1 MLITLIRHGESE
13 GNIQKRYGG
22 HYEFKLTEE
31 GRKQAELIAKR
42 ISKEKYDHIYVSD
55 LIRTRETAEPI
66 LKDHSETPVTF
77 DPRLREKHLGIYE
90 GKKEEEH
97 KIDKW
102 GTIEGGESQKQLTQ
116 RIIEFLD
123 YLWNNHKGENIL
135 LITHG
140 GYITTMLMH
149 LANSNENKKYH
160 PGNASISIVKFD
172 LQKNHQIHVIGDNS
186 HLNQ

>member
-1 MLITLIRHGESE
+1 MLLTLIRHGESE

-31 GRKQAELIAKR
+31 GKRQAERIAKR
-42 ISKEKYDHIYVSD
+42 LSKEKYDHIYVSD

-66 LKDHSETPVTF
+66 LKYHPNIPVTY
-77 DPRLREKHLGIYE
+77 DSRIREKHLGIYE

-102 GTIEGGESQKQLTQ
+102 AKIEGGESQKELKQ
-116 RIIEFLD
+116 RIISFLD
-123 YLWNNHKGENIL
+123 YLWKKHKGENIL

-149 LANSNENKKYH
+149 LANSDDTKKYH

-172 LQKNHQIHVIGDNS
+172 LERNHEIMLVGES
-186 HLNQ
+186 